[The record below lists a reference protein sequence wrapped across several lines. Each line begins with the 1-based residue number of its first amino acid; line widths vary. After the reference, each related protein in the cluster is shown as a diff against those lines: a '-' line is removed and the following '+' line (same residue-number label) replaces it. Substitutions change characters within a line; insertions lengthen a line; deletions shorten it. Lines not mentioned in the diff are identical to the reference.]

1 MGFKVVLNPG
11 RIVFVQELL
20 LIFVRYAKRTEHLK
34 QLELIHDMCA
44 EYSILFKINTVV
56 CSANWHEDLSEMIET
71 LDPVRWKVC

>member
-1 MGFKVVLNPG
+1 MLNPG

-20 LIFVRYAKRTEHLK
+20 LIFARYAKRTEHLK

-56 CSANWHEDLSEMIET
+56 CSANWQEDLSEMIET